1 MPATAITPR
10 PSEAKFVA
18 SAEGRCGLCASNRSG
33 WALPWECPECEREE
47 TVVVKHDRNRADA
60 HAVASVPG
68 RSVSWFPCRDGGPVG
83 FPRRLGR
90 PTPSWN

>member
-1 MPATAITPR
+1 MWIVRIQP
-10 PSEAKFVA
+10 V
-18 SAEGRCGLCASNRSG
+18 GLGFAMRSY
-33 WALPWECPECEREE
+33 ECPECEREE